1 MYSGDGG
8 SSPSASSCCRW
19 QRSTPRV
26 GSRGAIDLSNK
37 DVCET
42 DEQKKA
48 KEGLLRTGRCRPGAP
63 IMAMGRKYHRAKREE
78 AMTDKQYTAA
88 DTLRSAIEALERE
101 LSACTLEAHR
111 AIGHR
116 LRAILA
122 AHPEESL
129 RWQCPKCGSSK
140 AEQIPPFHYCQV
152 TGHHEQMS
160 RISRESAP
168 AKEEWFAGDPTGGL
182 SNLPPY
188 SRRHHLTGRHPR
200 RF

>member
-1 MYSGDGG
+1 
-8 SSPSASSCCRW
+8 
-19 QRSTPRV
+19 
-26 GSRGAIDLSNK
+26 
-37 DVCET
+37 
-42 DEQKKA
+42 
-48 KEGLLRTGRCRPGAP
+48 
-63 IMAMGRKYHRAKREE
+63 
-78 AMTDKQYTAA
+78 MTDKQYTAA

-182 SNLPPY
+182 SNLPPE
-188 SRRHHLTGRHPR
+188 RNTAKPAEPCPCCDGTGLRLSDEGEYVCTYCEGTGKEPAKPAEPPAPKRWRCKDGRCVCDWDGDRITWHNPSCPVHTGGPVEEVKA
-200 RF
+200 

>member
-1 MYSGDGG
+1 MS
-8 SSPSASSCCRW
+8 
-19 QRSTPRV
+19 
-26 GSRGAIDLSNK
+26 
-37 DVCET
+37 
-42 DEQKKA
+42 
-48 KEGLLRTGRCRPGAP
+48 
-63 IMAMGRKYHRAKREE
+63 
-78 AMTDKQYTAA
+78 

-182 SNLPPY
+182 SNLPPERNTAKPADPPAPKQWKCGGCGQQISASSVRESNKIPGYFGHVLNDGY
-188 SRRHHLTGRHPR
+188 SECGPVEEVKA
-200 RF
+200 